1 MPDTQ
6 PVVATIAA
14 MITAG
19 ASEREVLAAAALMF
33 PELTPAELSAALQDA
48 QAAAERKAAR
58 RQ

>member
-1 MPDTQ
+1 MPDTTS
-6 PVVATIAA
+6 VTATIAA

-48 QAAAERKAAR
+48 QAAAERQANR
-58 RQ
+58 RR